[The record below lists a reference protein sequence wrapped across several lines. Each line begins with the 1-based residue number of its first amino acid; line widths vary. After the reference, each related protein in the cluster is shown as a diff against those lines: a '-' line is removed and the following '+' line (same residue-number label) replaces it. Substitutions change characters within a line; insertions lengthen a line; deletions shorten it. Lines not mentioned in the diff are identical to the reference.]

1 MFISEIR
8 REKLTL
14 DAKKKKKKGA
24 TEAHKMELKTTNCLL
39 NKSFLNYHLLINYN
53 TDTGINEVKW
63 VFSGITMASL
73 NYHQGYLGLM

>member
-1 MFISEIR
+1 
-8 REKLTL
+8 
-14 DAKKKKKKGA
+14 
-24 TEAHKMELKTTNCLL
+24 MELKTTNCLL